1 MSRGRR
7 WTTNEDKILIEQ
19 INTFPNSRKAA
30 FEATAKLTGRKA
42 SSCSR
47 RWYNHISL
55 QKDTMC
61 FATISKTQQVNNR
74 SRATRK
80 APAVKRNSNWWKKML
95 KLLGF

>member
-1 MSRGRR
+1 MSRGRH
-7 WTTNEDKILIEQ
+7 WTKDEDKVLIEQ

-80 APAVKRNSNWWKKML
+80 APAVKRNSNWWQKML